1 MLLCLVLFLCVT
13 EIYSRLVEI
22 YSRLCGRKFP
32 IKAITGI
39 YSQALGLSSRF
50 HGAEAAITGKP
61 KKFPV
66 RREKPGTLVTTEDWL
81 PF

>member
-1 MLLCLVLFLCVT
+1 MFLFLVLFLCVA

-22 YSRLCGRKFP
+22 YSRLRGRKFP
-32 IKAITGI
+32 IKPITGI
-39 YSQALGLSSRF
+39 CSQVIGLSSGF
-50 HGAEAAITGKP
+50 HGAAAVITGKS